1 MQAMKVISVNV
12 GLPKIIEMN
21 GVKVET
27 GIFKEPTNEALM
39 LRRFNFDGDKQAD
52 LHNHGGEYKAVYA
65 YPHEHYPTWQSELKR
80 DDFRFGQFGENL
92 TTEGLLEDE
101 IFVGNVYRFGDALLQ
116 ITQPRVPC
124 FKLAIRMNN
133 PQMVK
138 LFMKAQRTGY
148 YMRVLEEGM
157 VGAGDK
163 ITLEREDP
171 QRMSIRVIN
180 HLLYFEPNAELAAK
194 AVRIESLTPSWKDGF
209 REMAG
214 EVVVSNE

>member
-1 MQAMKVISVNV
+1 MHRMKVISVNV
-12 GLPKIIEMN
+12 GPPKVIEMN

-27 GIFKEPTNEALM
+27 GIFKEPTTERLM
-39 LRRFNFDGDKQAD
+39 LRRLNFDGDKQAD

-65 YPHEHYPTWQSELKR
+65 YPYEHYPTWQAELGR
-80 DDFRFGQFGENL
+80 NDFRFGQFGENL

-101 IFVGNVYRFGDALLQ
+101 IFVGNVYRFGEALLQ

-171 QRMSIRVIN
+171 QRMTIKVIN
-180 HLLYFEPNAELAAK
+180 HLLYFEPDAELAAK
-194 AVRIESLTPSWKDGF
+194 ALQIESLAPGWKQGF
-209 REMAG
+209 REMVG
-214 EVVVSNE
+214 QEITL

>member
-1 MQAMKVISVNV
+1 MQIVKVISVNV

-27 GIFKEPTNEALM
+27 GIFKDPTSDALM

-52 LHNHGGEYKAVYA
+52 LHNHGGEFKAVYA

-101 IFVGNVYRFGDALLQ
+101 IFVGNVYRFGEALLQ

-148 YMRVLEEGM
+148 YLRVLEEGL

-163 ITLEREDP
+163 ITLEVEDP

-194 AVRIESLTPSWKDGF
+194 AVQIESLTPSWKEGF
-209 REMAG
+209 LEMAG
-214 EVVVSNE
+214 SQV